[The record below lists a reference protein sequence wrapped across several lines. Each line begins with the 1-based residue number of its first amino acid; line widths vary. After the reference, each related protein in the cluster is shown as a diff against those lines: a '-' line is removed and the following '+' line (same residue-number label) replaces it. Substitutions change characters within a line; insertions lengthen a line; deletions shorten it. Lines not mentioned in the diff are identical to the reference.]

1 MGEPL
6 LMDNTQKVLQI
17 ADDLDEQASQID
29 VFVSDPTID
38 KTDRIDAANKQVALR
53 QQAAHIRVEL
63 MVKIVTKEGPDLDEI
78 VAACDRAKAVARKIN
93 NIKSAIGLATA
104 ALAFFGALA
113 SGNVALVVSSWTFL
127 KEATEASNT

>member
-6 LMDNTQKVLQI
+6 LMNNTQKALQI

-38 KTDRIDAANKQVALR
+38 KADRTNAANKQVALR

-63 MVKIVTKEGPDLDEI
+63 MVQIVTNAGPDLDEI
-78 VAACDRAKAVARKIN
+78 VAACDKAKAIAKKIN
-93 NIKSAIGLATA
+93 NIKVAIGLATA

-113 SGNVALVVSSWTFL
+113 SGNVALVVPAWTLL
-127 KEATEASNT
+127 KEATEA